1 MYGKKTNNLKNATNK
16 RYTAV
21 LQRNLLENKGIT
33 LEGCRVFFSMDYAK
47 INAAKSSPWSTGQGR
62 AAVCN
67 TLSK

>member
-1 MYGKKTNNLKNATNK
+1 M

-47 INAAKSSPWSTGQGR
+47 INAAKSSPSPTGQGR

-67 TLSK
+67 SLSK